1 MALEALGGLLM
12 FEKGWAPVGLPLLWQ
27 ISEIFKNKRSSLWLR
42 LEVPVPCMI
51 GPTAFGLLTR
61 QELMVGTCGS
71 ANSTRLIAS

>member
-1 MALEALGGLLM
+1 MALEALGRLLM

-51 GPTAFGLLTR
+51 GPTAFWTHDEAGAHGR
-61 QELMVGTCGS
+61 NMW
-71 ANSTRLIAS
+71 